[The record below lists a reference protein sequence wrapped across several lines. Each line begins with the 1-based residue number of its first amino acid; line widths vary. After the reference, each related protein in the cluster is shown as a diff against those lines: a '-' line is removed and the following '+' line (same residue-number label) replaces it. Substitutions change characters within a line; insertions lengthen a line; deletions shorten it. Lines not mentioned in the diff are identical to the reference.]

1 MKKVKG
7 YTLIELLVAFSIF
20 AILIVPVSGMIN
32 TAIRG
37 NKSSKEKLELV
48 NIFNYAYESYLNG
61 DVKLENSDL
70 KEIKYMNSDYK
81 IRFKKVD
88 QTEYQMKG
96 IDYSNYDLVL
106 KVEGNEL
113 QLWKKDSKIAA
124 SQLEKEKKPENREK
138 VKNRAFIKI
147 TLENSNSFKY
157 EIKINKIREE
167 NDNKFNNLPEETFNE
182 IVLNPSGK
190 LLIDANNTDYNV
202 NFLIDGV
209 YNSNNLIDRIL
220 TVNFKNKP
228 NGDNVKVASVYPN
241 VEFISKED
249 VQLNKN
255 QNVEYVKV
263 SIFKEKDL
271 NNPLDEKV
279 YEFSKI
285 QK

>member
-7 YTLIELLVAFSIF
+7 YTLIELLVAFAIF

-61 DVKLENSDL
+61 DVKLENSDS

-138 VKNRAFIKI
+138 VKNMAFIKI

-167 NDNKFNNLPEETFNE
+167 NDNKFNNLPEERFSE

-263 SIFKEKDL
+263 SIFKENDL

>member
-1 MKKVKG
+1 MKKMKG
-7 YTLIELLVAFSIF
+7 YTLVELLVAFSIF

-37 NKSSKEKLELV
+37 NKFSKEKLELV
-48 NIFNYAYESYLNG
+48 NIFDYAYESYLNG
-61 DVKLENSDL
+61 DVKLENSDS

-81 IRFKKVD
+81 IRFKKVG
-88 QTEYQMKG
+88 QVEYQMKG

-113 QLWKKDSKIAA
+113 QLWKKDCKIAV

-167 NDNKFNNLPEETFNE
+167 NDNKFNSLPDETFSE

-220 TVNFKNKP
+220 TVNLKNKP

-255 QNVEYVKV
+255 QNIEYVKI
-263 SIFKEKDL
+263 SIFKENDL